1 MVAPGEAGWG
11 KSMAERDS
19 LGEARKRETPDD
31 MEEVKARERKGE
43 GEARKR
49 EKPDDMEEVK
59 ARERKGE
66 SKGKKGKMVGDF
78 FGEIREEE
86 VF

>member
-1 MVAPGEAGWG
+1 
-11 KSMAERDS
+11 
-19 LGEARKRETPDD
+19 

>member
-19 LGEARKRETPDD
+19 L
-31 MEEVKARERKGE
+31 